1 MNKRKTWRC
10 LAGGVLLLLLLLFQ
24 SGTVAAAGAAEEA
37 EIGIMYEEADG
48 NVEVPPPTKEPD
60 VELVANKPAGQL
72 PALGQAI
79 ASLILLLIGTACLI
93 VCVGV
98 LGLRKVYLIQL

>member
-1 MNKRKTWRC
+1 M
-10 LAGGVLLLLLLLFQ
+10 LLLLLFQ
-24 SGTVAAAGAAEEA
+24 SGTVTAAGAEGA
-37 EIGIMYEEADG
+37 EIGIMYEETDG
-48 NVEVPPPTKEPD
+48 NEGVLPPITGPD
-60 VELVANKPAGQL
+60 TELVVNKPTGQL